1 MKRLLA
7 LALGTLLI
15 TGSAAHAQ
23 DYNRDRGHDQA
34 ADRGND
40 RGQDRRDDHHDWG
53 DRDSFNHEWGGRGGD
68 WDHAWRRGD
77 HLPDGYWRDRRY
89 IVDDYRSH
97 RLPPP
102 RHGYHWVRYG
112 NGFCMVRDVDGLIYR
127 VIRDL
132 TR

>member
-23 DYNRDRGHDQA
+23 DYNRDRGHDAA
-34 ADRGND
+34 ADRGT
-40 RGQDRRDDHHDWG
+40 DHHEWG
-53 DRDSFNHEWGGRGGD
+53 DRDSFNREWGGRGGD